1 MSNVKVVKVDN
12 LKLFGGGTK
21 KSKKNPP
28 KNVEYL
34 QNIVRENKKT
44 PYLDLTQSELIDKLL
59 SKKSK
64 KNMEVRISKKQEPNK
79 PKIPEKPKE
88 ETKPLGISKEK
99 PKGENKPLGISKE
112 ETKPIEKPKEEKKES
127 KSKIASNILAPP
139 KPRKQKLPKKVG
151 KKPSKKTIMSFFSK
165 EDRER
170 IRKRTKRVK
179 KTISSNLVAPKI
191 DKKSKRNFYKMG
203 VRNILEKDKSRKE
216 EVSKMSRENIMKE
229 LVNNGII
236 EKDSNAPSKVLRDLY
251 QLYLLVGATVTKSN

>member
-12 LKLFGGGTK
+12 LKLSGGGTK

-34 QNIVRENKKT
+34 QNIVRDTKKT

-64 KNMEVRISKKQEPNK
+64 KNMEVRIKKREETQK
-79 PKIPEKPKE
+79 PKEVKTPSSEKPKE
-88 ETKPLGISKEK
+88 VKTPS
-99 PKGENKPLGISKE
+99 S
-112 ETKPIEKPKEEKKES
+112 EKPKE
-127 KSKIASNILAPP
+127 KSKITSNILAPP
-139 KPRKQKLPKKVG
+139 KAKKQKLPKKVG

-165 EDRER
+165 EDRDR

-203 VRNILEKDKSRKE
+203 VRNILEKDKSKKE
-216 EVSKMSRENIMKE
+216 EVNKMTREQLMND
-229 LVNNGII
+229 LVNQGII
-236 EKDSNAPSKVLRDLY
+236 EKESNAPTKVLKDLH
-251 QLYLLVGATVTKSN
+251 QLYLLVGANISKQN